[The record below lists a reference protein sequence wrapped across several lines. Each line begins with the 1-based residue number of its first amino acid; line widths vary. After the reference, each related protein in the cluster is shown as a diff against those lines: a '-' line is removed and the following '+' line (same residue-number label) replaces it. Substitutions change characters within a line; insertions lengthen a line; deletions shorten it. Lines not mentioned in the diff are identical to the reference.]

1 MGRDPVLIVDD
12 NPVNLKLVRAVLA
25 AEGYDIRTAGDGP
38 EALTVLAQFR
48 PRLILMDV
56 QLPGDNGFELT
67 RRLKSDPATRDI
79 VVVAVT
85 AYSIPGDEE
94 KAHRAGCSGLI
105 TKPLDTRTLPAA
117 VKLHLGRKQVT
128 QPAFQP
134 GDYHDLLTELR
145 ANFLIDG
152 EEESSQLLH
161 TLAQGFD
168 LDRTQRIAHRWTGI
182 GAILGFAEIARKARG
197 IEDFLADPSD
207 QYHSARDHGGR
218 ERGLIAAGECVSRL
232 CAELLGIRELFTQ
245 AVQGKRQTPDLPPAV
260 GQALADKRFAV
271 IGFEPAE
278 AARITGALEHAR
290 ARCRV
295 FRDLPDNDT
304 LQPFHAGVVNV
315 CQGEGIFSWVHSG
328 VSAGSVK
335 PILFVGSAETLL
347 RREPGIPE
355 RSWDFLLG
363 PWDSDELIFRA
374 YRLFASEPNRG
385 STAPSGNGRGSRHR
399 SVQ

>member
-1 MGRDPVLIVDD
+1 
-12 NPVNLKLVRAVLA
+12 VNLKLVRAVLA
-25 AEGYDIRTAGDGP
+25 AEGYDIRTAGDGL
-38 EALTVLAQFR
+38 EAMTVLTQFR
-48 PRLILMDV
+48 PRLILMDL
-56 QLPGDNGFELT
+56 QLPGEDGFELT
-67 RRLKSDPATRDI
+67 RRLKADPATRDI
-79 VVVAVT
+79 IVVAVT

-94 KAHRAGCSGLI
+94 KAQLAGCSGLI

-117 VKLHLGRKQVT
+117 VKLHLGTRQVA

-152 EEESSQLLH
+152 EEESGQLLR

-168 LDRTQRIAHRWTGI
+168 LDRAQRMAHRWTGI
-182 GAILGFAEIARKARG
+182 GGILGFSEIARKARG
-197 IEDFLADPSD
+197 IEDFLADPGE
-207 QYHSARDHGGR
+207 QRHYGRDRGGR
-218 ERGLIAAGECVSRL
+218 DGSIIAAGECVSRL
-232 CAELLGIRELFTQ
+232 RAELLGIRELFTQ
-245 AVQGKRQTPDLPPAV
+245 AVQGKRETPELPPAV

-290 ARCRV
+290 ASCRV

-328 VSAGSVK
+328 VSADSVK

-363 PWDSDELIFRA
+363 PWDGDELIFRA
-374 YRLFASEPNRG
+374 YRLFSSEANRG
-385 STAPSGNGRGSRHR
+385 STAPCGNARGSRHR

>member
-1 MGRDPVLIVDD
+1 MGGDPVLIVDD

-25 AEGYDIRTAGDGP
+25 AEGYEIRTAGDGL
-38 EALTVLAQFR
+38 EAMTVLAQFR
-48 PRLILMDV
+48 PRLILMDL
-56 QLPGDNGFELT
+56 QLPGENGFELT
-67 RRLKSDPATRDI
+67 RRLKADSATRDI
-79 VVVAVT
+79 IVVAVT

-94 KAHRAGCSGLI
+94 KAQLAGCSGLI

-117 VKLHLGRKQVT
+117 VKLHLGTRQVA

-152 EEESSQLLH
+152 EEESGQLLH
-161 TLAQGFD
+161 ALAQGFD
-168 LDRTQRIAHRWTGI
+168 LDQAQRMAHRWTGI
-182 GAILGFAEIARKARG
+182 GGILGFSEIARKARG
-197 IEDFLADPSD
+197 IEDFLADPSE
-207 QYHSARDHGGR
+207 QCHYGRDRGGR
-218 ERGLIAAGECVSRL
+218 DRSIIAAGECVSRL
-232 CAELLGIRELFTQ
+232 RAELLGIRELFTQ
-245 AVQGKRQTPDLPPAV
+245 AVQGKRETPELPPAV

-328 VSAGSVK
+328 VSAESVK
-335 PILFVGSAETLL
+335 PILFVGSAESLL

-363 PWDSDELIFRA
+363 PWDGDELIFRA
-374 YRLFASEPNRG
+374 YRLFSSETTRG
-385 STAPSGNGRGSRHR
+385 STGPSGNGRGSRHR